1 MNWILKMM
9 TLHFKKSGA
18 GVREVAYRGNVK
30 TWLSEHGNSWG
41 HMEKSWRALG
51 EKKRARKEKENTE
64 QKKEVCTDS
73 YII

>member
-1 MNWILKMM
+1 MM

-51 EKKRARKEKENTE
+51 EKKREQGKKKKIQSRKRKYALI
-64 QKKEVCTDS
+64 V
-73 YII
+73 I